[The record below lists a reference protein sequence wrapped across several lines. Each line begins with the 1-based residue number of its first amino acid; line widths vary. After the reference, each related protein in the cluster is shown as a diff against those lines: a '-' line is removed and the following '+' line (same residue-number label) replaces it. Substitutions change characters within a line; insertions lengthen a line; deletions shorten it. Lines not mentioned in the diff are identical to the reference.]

1 MSNNKEKSE
10 AEEPLEGVHNGGDQP
25 VESVKIES
33 EEVGAEVDGVMDV
46 NEQLQHERD
55 KYLRLYSEFENFRR
69 RTTKDRLD

>member
-46 NEQLQHERD
+46 NEQLQH
-55 KYLRLYSEFENFRR
+55 
-69 RTTKDRLD
+69 